1 MLSGKYRGAGP
12 ARGRLLE
19 STRYRARYGQD
30 WMPAAVERFVTYAET
45 HGHHPVSLAV
55 AWAGAHPAVTAPLV
69 GARTVAQ
76 LDDSLRAVEIR
87 LTGQQ
92 WAEIAALV
100 PHPGVAT
107 DRTEDLAGLGD
118 APGAG
123 DPSVPPA
130 ERPR

>member
-1 MLSGKYRGAGP
+1 M
-12 ARGRLLE
+12 
-19 STRYRARYGQD
+19 
-30 WMPAAVERFVTYAET
+30 
-45 HGHHPVSLAV
+45 
-55 AWAGAHPAVTAPLV
+55 TAPLV

-76 LDDSLRAVEIR
+76 LDDSLRAVEIG
-87 LTGQQ
+87 LTGEQ

-107 DRTEDLAGLGD
+107 DRTENLAGFGA

-130 ERPR
+130 ARPR

>member
-1 MLSGKYRGAGP
+1 MA
-12 ARGRLLE
+12 
-19 STRYRARYGQD
+19 
-30 WMPAAVERFVTYAET
+30 AAVERFVTYAET

-69 GARTVAQ
+69 GARTVAE

-87 LTGQQ
+87 LTGEQ

-107 DRTEDLAGLGD
+107 DRTENLAGFGD

-130 ERPR
+130 GRPR